1 MNPRTSVYSPTLNQ
15 PLVKARSTAQLA
27 FLFLLFSV
35 RLMDAEPALQGGE
48 IVVVENQ
55 VDRSRPQA
63 SWAKSTA
70 GDRIQ
75 CKEQIR
81 TVELSRAAIELS
93 TGSVLRLSEL
103 TNPLLQPSPTGQ
115 ENGRS
120 KINFRKGVTY
130 FFSRSD
136 EETGT
141 TFAMESVAYR
151 AQANELLVPQIDWH
165 HRHHISCMPTP
176 QGPPWPGE
184 LRSSRITV
192 PPVFDNFTK
201 SQAPGSLVISKIQLS
216 AFQLFTPLTFFQPS
230 VWFPAFSASLPA
242 KANS

>member
-1 MNPRTSVYSPTLNQ
+1 
-15 PLVKARSTAQLA
+15 
-27 FLFLLFSV
+27 
-35 RLMDAEPALQGGE
+35 MDAEPALQGGE
-48 IVVVENQ
+48 IVVVEKQ

-63 SWAKSTA
+63 SWDKATA

-75 CKEQIR
+75 WKEQIR
-81 TVELSRAAIELS
+81 TGELSRAAIELS

-103 TNPLLQPSPTGQ
+103 TNPLVQPSPTGQ
-115 ENGRS
+115 EDGRS
-120 KINFRKGVTY
+120 KIDFGKDVAC

-136 EETGT
+136 EEAGT
-141 TFAMESVAYR
+141 TFAMELVAYR
-151 AQANELLVPQIDWH
+151 AQANELLVPQVDWH
-165 HRHHISCMPTP
+165 HKYHISCMPTP

-184 LRSSRITV
+184 LRSSKIAA
-192 PPVFDNFTK
+192 PPRFDNFAK

-230 VWFPAFSASLPA
+230 VWFPALSASFPP